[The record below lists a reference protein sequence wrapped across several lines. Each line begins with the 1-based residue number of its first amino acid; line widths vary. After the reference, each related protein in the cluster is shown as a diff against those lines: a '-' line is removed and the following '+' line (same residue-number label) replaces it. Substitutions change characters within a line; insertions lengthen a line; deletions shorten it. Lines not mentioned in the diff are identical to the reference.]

1 MALTKMKLYL
11 IRLQEVISCLR
22 RVVWQRI
29 SGRTRKPSF
38 EIKLSRADLVLLMV
52 LFVLRVL

>member
-1 MALTKMKLYL
+1 MALTKRKLYL
-11 IRLQEVISCLR
+11 IRLQEVSCLR
-22 RVVWQRI
+22 GVVWQRI